1 MFALACAIAAGAG
14 SAQPRAVP
22 VFDMAVRI
30 HTDDPALDVEG
41 QVVVPARNSPIDSV
55 ELQID
60 RRIRDLDVAV
70 VSPASAGPGTLAT
83 QNRSAV
89 VTLASPVP
97 AGSMITL
104 RFRYRIAEHATRSFY
119 IARDAALISGESAF
133 WYPLPSSHRRATGRL
148 RFLAPESVTVVSTG
162 RRIGARDA
170 DGWVRFE
177 VNDPATFSF
186 AAGRHEVYTSPGDP
200 VIALHLLRPRTRA
213 SERLALIRRILTAL
227 VDEFGRFP
235 HPDLEVVEMPDAAMG
250 GTGNGTSLEGFVV
263 VSSDMIER
271 ASLLTLGHEI
281 SHQWWADS
289 VYAIGAAPT
298 LIGEAM
304 VNYGALRAIEAIH
317 GERAAAEVRWHG
329 YPGDSLLAGGRA
341 HLAVAR
347 AGLDGAL
354 TSASADPL
362 VAGNKGMLVHDL
374 LSRTIGRDRFKSVL
388 RTFAREHAFQDT
400 SWQAFTE
407 AVRAAN
413 PDIGWFFDQ
422 WYASATVPSWDVS
435 WTQKGDEVRGVI
447 TQSAPY
453 FRADVEVVMQSSGR
467 REMRQLRIDGPRTEF
482 AWQTGFAVADVQ
494 VDPDYKVPHNS
505 PDRSADVDAIASLG
519 PVLKAMRGGSSFNE
533 AVRAAFAAD
542 RGDTARDFVREAILG
557 GIAFDE
563 GDWETARQ
571 HVDAAL
577 ASRAPLPEVLPGL
590 YYTQALLAQR
600 RGDRPTLERAAR
612 AVIDAD
618 SRLVAPTGWNIAA
631 RELLEPPSQ
640 PSQK

>member
-1 MFALACAIAAGAG
+1 
-14 SAQPRAVP
+14 
-22 VFDMAVRI
+22 
-30 HTDDPALDVEG
+30 
-41 QVVVPARNSPIDSV
+41 
-55 ELQID
+55 
-60 RRIRDLDVAV
+60 
-70 VSPASAGPGTLAT
+70 
-83 QNRSAV
+83 
-89 VTLASPVP
+89 
-97 AGSMITL
+97 
-104 RFRYRIAEHATRSFY
+104 
-119 IARDAALISGESAF
+119 
-133 WYPLPSSHRRATGRL
+133 
-148 RFLAPESVTVVSTG
+148 
-162 RRIGARDA
+162 
-170 DGWVRFE
+170 
-177 VNDPATFSF
+177 
-186 AAGRHEVYTSPGDP
+186 
-200 VIALHLLRPRTRA
+200 
-213 SERLALIRRILTAL
+213 
-227 VDEFGRFP
+227 
-235 HPDLEVVEMPDAAMG
+235 
-250 GTGNGTSLEGFVV
+250 
-263 VSSDMIER
+263 
-271 ASLLTLGHEI
+271 
-281 SHQWWADS
+281 
-289 VYAIGAAPT
+289 
-298 LIGEAM
+298 
-304 VNYGALRAIEAIH
+304 
-317 GERAAAEVRWHG
+317 
-329 YPGDSLLAGGRA
+329 
-341 HLAVAR
+341 
-347 AGLDGAL
+347 
-354 TSASADPL
+354 
-362 VAGNKGMLVHDL
+362 MLVHDL